1 VNAEWDR
8 VARRWAAIAA
18 LLTGLGVALGAFGA
32 HTLEPI
38 LSEARLATFE
48 TAVRYQTTQ
57 AIGLLLLASAP
68 TRVRVALPFLLAG
81 IVIFSGSL
89 YLIVALDVSAFGAVA
104 PIGGVAM
111 ITAWTLAAWRF
122 LRG

>member
-1 VNAEWDR
+1 MNASWDAS
-8 VARRWAAIAA
+8 ARRWAAVAA
-18 LLTGLGVALGAFGA
+18 VLTGLGVALGAFGA
-32 HTLEPI
+32 HTLEPL

-57 AIGLLLLASAP
+57 AIGLLVLAGAP
-68 TRVRVALPFLLAG
+68 AHVRIAAPVLLAG
-81 IVIFSGSL
+81 IVVFSGSL
-89 YLIVALDVSAFGAVA
+89 FLIVALDVSAFGAVA

-111 ITAWTLAAWRF
+111 IAAWLLAAWRF